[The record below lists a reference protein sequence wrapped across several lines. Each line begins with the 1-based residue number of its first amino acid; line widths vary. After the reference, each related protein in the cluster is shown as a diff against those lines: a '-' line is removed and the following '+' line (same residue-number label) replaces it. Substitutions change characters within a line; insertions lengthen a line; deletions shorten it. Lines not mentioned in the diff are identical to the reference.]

1 MVNQGAVIVTRL
13 TLSRILTK
21 FSKKNCVAVGIL
33 IAAAGTAL
41 VAVSHDMGTMLTAA
55 VLIGVGLTA
64 VTQLLQAETLITT
77 PPERRGLAGTVFMLM
92 GNIGTGIGAA
102 LLGAVSTASGY
113 AAAYALAGGVTLLAL
128 LIHFPYW
135 HQRAGN

>member
-1 MVNQGAVIVTRL
+1 MQRCVIDDTW
-13 TLSRILTK
+13 
-21 FSKKNCVAVGIL
+21 
-33 IAAAGTAL
+33 
-41 VAVSHDMGTMLTAA
+41 
-55 VLIGVGLTA
+55 
-64 VTQLLQAETLITT
+64 
-77 PPERRGLAGTVFMLM
+77 ERRGTEGCQAVHGADTLLTAFMLM